1 MQVITEYGQE
11 IEVVVK
17 STSGNT
23 INIEPVWVGIYD
35 DNDEY
40 IESLEFSQIIKK
52 ENVNILFR
60 KSDNFSVI
68 VDIVA
73 N

>member
-1 MQVITEYGQE
+1 MQIITEYGQK
-11 IEVVVK
+11 IEVTVK
-17 STSGNT
+17 STNGNT
-23 INIEPVWVGIYD
+23 INIDPVWVGIYD
-35 DNDEY
+35 ENDEY
-40 IESLEFSQIIKK
+40 IESLEFDQIIKK

-68 VDIVA
+68 VDIVT

>member
-11 IEVVVK
+11 IKVVIK
-17 STSGNT
+17 STSGNV

-35 DNDEY
+35 DRDEY

-52 ENVNILFR
+52 ESVNILFR
-60 KSDNFSVI
+60 KSDNFSVV
-68 VDIVA
+68 VDTIA
-73 N
+73 K